1 MGEIEFSQAAQQW
14 VNVVLIWIG
23 FGTLAGLAAK
33 MILPGRD
40 PNGPV
45 GTVLLG
51 VLGST
56 IGLAILS
63 KLATFSGTSHPM
75 NPISPLGMIAAVAGA
90 FAILITYRVA
100 IACIMIE
107 RNEETD
113 ENNPS

>member
-1 MGEIEFSQAAQQW
+1 MGEIEFSPMAQQW

-40 PNGPV
+40 PNGPM
-45 GTVLLG
+45 GTILLG
-51 VLGST
+51 IIGST

-63 KLATFSGTSHPM
+63 KLVTFTCTNHPM
-75 NPISPLGMIAAVAGA
+75 NPISPMGMIAAVAGA
-90 FAILITYRVA
+90 FASLIAYRVA

-107 RNEETD
+107 RNEEPD
-113 ENNPS
+113 EG